1 MEDNKID
8 LTQYFNRFYRTIS
21 RVKKWLIILVICTTV
36 LNLART
42 FLFFQTTYTSQSVF
56 VVYEQDQDNIFEVS
70 DDGDSLFSSFSDLL
84 CGSMMQD
91 VVKTNLGL
99 TDFPV
104 SISLN
109 RFNDTNLAVL
119 KVVSQDSKLSYDI
132 INCILNNYKQVTD
145 YSMSDINIAIID
157 TPEQASK
164 PDAYPDYL
172 KDGVIGFAIGIIID
186 LGIVFILMTARK
198 TILESEDVKKELH
211 LHNITKIPYIKTNK
225 KRKNQYLLLSNPRIQ
240 YSFQHAFSNI
250 RLKLEQ
256 EKNNHDR
263 QVFMFT
269 STLPNEGKSTVA
281 VNSAISLA
289 QKGYKTALVD
299 LDLRNPSV
307 YHILKEDQICG
318 DIGEYLKGDYCYE
331 EILNSY
337 QDYPLDI
344 IYGVKAFDES
354 TEMLSKERLGELIE
368 QLKKDY
374 EFVIL
379 DVPPLYLLEDAMIIS
394 RYCDSSFIV
403 IKQDFASVYNILD
416 ALEELNSHLPQISG
430 TIISQAQKSIFK
442 EEERHYGYGYK

>member
-8 LTQYFNRFYRTIS
+8 LTQYFNRFYRTVS
-21 RVKKWLIILVICTTV
+21 RVKKWLIIIVVCTTV
-36 LNLART
+36 LNLAKT
-42 FLFFQTTYTSQSVF
+42 FLFFKTTYTSQSVF

-70 DDGDSLFSSFSDLL
+70 DDGDSLFSSFSGLL

-99 TDFPV
+99 TDFPA

-211 LHNITKIPYIKTNK
+211 LHNI
-225 KRKNQYLLLSNPRIQ
+225 
-240 YSFQHAFSNI
+240 H
-250 RLKLEQ
+250 
-256 EKNNHDR
+256 
-263 QVFMFT
+263 
-269 STLPNEGKSTVA
+269 
-281 VNSAISLA
+281 
-289 QKGYKTALVD
+289 
-299 LDLRNPSV
+299 
-307 YHILKEDQICG
+307 
-318 DIGEYLKGDYCYE
+318 
-331 EILNSY
+331 
-337 QDYPLDI
+337 
-344 IYGVKAFDES
+344 
-354 TEMLSKERLGELIE
+354 
-368 QLKKDY
+368 
-374 EFVIL
+374 
-379 DVPPLYLLEDAMIIS
+379 
-394 RYCDSSFIV
+394 
-403 IKQDFASVYNILD
+403 
-416 ALEELNSHLPQISG
+416 
-430 TIISQAQKSIFK
+430 
-442 EEERHYGYGYK
+442 